1 MGVAKKINMKKI
13 KELVFVIALLLVVA
27 ALVFARTSNKNRF
40 SAKTENIAET
50 LKSTPVFVQPEGL
63 QFNDYLVVELG
74 ENAGEEKIPSS
85 IKITF
90 EGLTD
95 KNFRKQIETAGKK
108 ILLTGDELQA
118 AKAWVILNQ
127 LGIKNMFILNE
138 KEKPELL
145 RYTFVPD
152 TSKTSA
158 NIE

>member
-1 MGVAKKINMKKI
+1 MLKKINMKKI
-13 KELVFVIALLLVVA
+13 KELAFVIAVLLVVVM
-27 ALVFARTSNKNRF
+27 LVFAHITNKNRF
-40 SAKTENIAET
+40 SAGTENITET
-50 LKSTPVFVQPEGL
+50 LKSTPVFVQPDGL

-74 ENAGEEKIPSS
+74 ESPGREKIPSS

-95 KNFRKQIETAGKK
+95 KNFRKQLETAGKK
-108 ILLTGDELQA
+108 ILLTGDELQT

-127 LGIKNMFILNE
+127 MGIKNVFVLTEN
-138 KEKPELL
+138 EKPELL

-152 TSKTSA
+152 TTKTSA

>member
-1 MGVAKKINMKKI
+1 MKKI
-13 KELVFVIALLLVVA
+13 KELALVITVLLVVA
-27 ALVFARTSNKNRF
+27 ALVFARATNKNRF
-40 SAKTENIAET
+40 SAGTENITET
-50 LKSTPVFVQPEGL
+50 LKNTTVFVQTDGL

-74 ENAGEEKIPSS
+74 KNSDGEKIPSS
-85 IKITF
+85 VKITF

-95 KNFRKQIETAGKK
+95 KNFRKQLETAGKK
-108 ILLTGDELQA
+108 ILLTGDESQT
-118 AKAWVILNQ
+118 AKALVILNQ

-152 TSKTSA
+152 TTKTSA

>member
-1 MGVAKKINMKKI
+1 MLKKIKMKKI
-13 KELVFVIALLLVVA
+13 KELALVIVILLVVA
-27 ALVFARTSNKNRF
+27 ALVFARATNKNSF
-40 SAKTENIAET
+40 SAKTVNIAET
-50 LKSTPVFVQPEGL
+50 LKSTPVFVQPDGL

-74 ENAGEEKIPSS
+74 ENPDGEKIPSS
-85 IKITF
+85 VKITF

-95 KNFRKQIETAGKK
+95 KNFRKQLKTAGKK
-108 ILLTGDELQA
+108 ILLTGDEMQA